1 MCIPK
6 KRRSFKSSTYFLSF
20 NNYMLCTSF
29 FTCSSVTKITKAC
42 AASAAQDTL
51 NCSNEF
57 TLMGKKE
64 GVGDEAMLSA
74 EYGRMTDDSHFG
86 ITRLDGAL
94 GGVEEIV
101 AAEEGCDKE
110 AKDEV
115 AAVSE
120 AERIE
125 ARETDFDFCASA
137 NTEEESVLLLTHR
150 AREGKP
156 ATATRRWRNS
166 IVSNTTETV
175 IQSSTRPKIDGPADR
190 LIWRTSSRTMCLI
203 TRHVFICI
211 FQTCYCHPSPFA
223 DIASNSSVEQSS

>member
-1 MCIPK
+1 MK
-6 KRRSFKSSTYFLSF
+6 KT
-20 NNYMLCTSF
+20 
-29 FTCSSVTKITKAC
+29 TKAC
-42 AASAAQDTL
+42 AASTAEDTL
-51 NCSNEF
+51 NWSNEF
-57 TLMGKKE
+57 TLIGKKE

-74 EYGRMTDDSHFG
+74 EYGRMTTDSHFG
-86 ITRLDGAL
+86 IIRLDGAL
-94 GGVEEIV
+94 CGVEEGV

-110 AKDEV
+110 DEV

-137 NTEEESVLLLTHR
+137 NTEEESVLLLTYR

-175 IQSSTRPKIDGPADR
+175 IQSSTRPNGPAG
-190 LIWRTSSRTMCLI
+190 C
-203 TRHVFICI
+203 
-211 FQTCYCHPSPFA
+211 
-223 DIASNSSVEQSS
+223 